1 MSQDV
6 KCVFLDLDGT
16 LTDPK
21 PGITKSF
28 IYALEKL
35 GLPTPAPDDLE
46 WVIGPALLDSFA
58 QLGVEDPQVAVD
70 YYRERYTRDGLFENS
85 VYEGIPDLLSGLRD
99 AGYKMCIATAK
110 PHAYAQKITAHFGL
124 AEFMAHEFGPELDGT
139 RNNKADLL
147 AHALTVT
154 GYSAQQSIMIGDRH
168 HDIDAA
174 RAVGMKSIG
183 VSWGYGATGELA
195 QADTLC
201 DTPAALQ
208 TAITRLLPHQPP
220 LMPNHLR

>member
-1 MSQDV
+1 MSTI
-6 KCVFLDLDGT
+6 FWDLDGT

-35 GLPTPAPDDLE
+35 GIPAPAPDDLE

-58 QLGVEDPQVAVD
+58 QLGVDDPQVAVD
-70 YYRERYTRDGLFENS
+70 FYRERYTKDGLFENR
-85 VYEGIPDLLSGLRD
+85 VYDGIPELLSRLQD
-99 AGYKMCIATAK
+99 AGYTMCLATAK
-110 PHAYAQKITAHFGL
+110 PHAYARKITAHFGL
-124 AEFMAHEFGPELDGT
+124 AQYLTHEFGPELDGT
-139 RNNKADLL
+139 RNNKGELL
-147 AHALTVT
+147 AYALNAT
-154 GYSAQQSIMIGDRH
+154 GYDVNAAIMIGDRH

-183 VSWGYGATGELA
+183 VTWGYGSGDELA

-201 DTPAALQ
+201 TTPAELETDIA
-208 TAITRLLPHQPP
+208 RLLP
-220 LMPNHLR
+220 L